1 MSIDSLET
9 ETAPAPARRDR
20 VAWLAR
26 SGERFDVPVVLL
38 LAGLVVA
45 FFPTNLQFLATT
57 MLIYGLLA
65 MSANLIVGWLGTMT
79 FGHAA
84 FFGAGIYF
92 VALMKDFHLN
102 PLLLVVSAGLVGAL
116 FAAFFC
122 VVTLRLS
129 GIAFVMMTMVF
140 GQVLYL
146 LLFTIK
152 ALHGDDGIPGVLPG
166 SLFGFNLLLPKYFWW
181 YALAVVGVCLFVMR
195 LINRS
200 TFGYAVL
207 ASRDDP
213 VRAAAL
219 GLPTRSIRTRVVVL
233 AGFFAG
239 VAGALFVQQQ
249 GIASSDTLYW
259 LNSGNIVLMCLVGGR
274 GHFFGPMVGAVVFV
288 WLNTQLFQGINY
300 ANLFI
305 GLIFLVIV
313 LAWPDGLSGLPGKT
327 RGLIRRLRAG
337 KGGRP

>member
-1 MSIDSLET
+1 MSVQT
-9 ETAPAPARRDR
+9 PAAPPTAPPAD
-20 VAWLAR
+20 LASR
-26 SGERFDVPVVLL
+26 ATRALGRFDVPVVMVVVG
-38 LAGLVVA
+38 LAVA

-65 MSANLIVGWLGTMT
+65 MSANMIVGWLGTMT

-102 PLLLVVSAGLVGAL
+102 PLLLVVLAGVVGAL

-152 ALHGDDGIPGVLPG
+152 KLHGDDGIPGVLPG
-166 SLFGFNLLLPKYFWW
+166 KLLGFNLLMPKYFWW
-181 YALAVVGVCLFVMR
+181 YAVLVVGVCLFVMR
-195 LINRS
+195 LIHRS
-200 TFGYAVL
+200 TFGHSVL

-213 VRAAAL
+213 IRAAAL
-219 GLPTRSIRTRVVVL
+219 GVPTLSIRTRVVIL

-274 GHFFGPMVGAVVFV
+274 GHFFGPVVGAVVFV

-305 GLIFLVIV
+305 GGIFLVIV
-313 LAWPDGLSGLPGKT
+313 LALPGGLSGLPGKAVD
-327 RGLIRRLRAG
+327 LFRRLRSLR
-337 KGGRP
+337 GGRP